1 MFIHNIHEYLK
12 DGKLKEIE
20 YPLEV
25 EGFQYYFQARIAPFE
40 GNKVLVLI
48 HDISDRICRSR
59 ELIETKRWQKT
70 PIS

>member
-1 MFIHNIHEYLK
+1 MQLIMLCNF
-12 DGKLKEIE
+12 
-20 YPLEV
+20 
-25 EGFQYYFQARIAPFE
+25 EGLNLLAISMSIAPFE